1 MKVKV
6 ALLAKENQQDGLTTF
21 SKAYF
26 LWINFNASALSLIK
40 LLTITIRTIE
50 YYYLLKYIL
59 YLGELFDCEGWFKPF
74 GRQPFRIKPKLI
86 HPGIKGSGNIR
97 IPAVAYH

>member
-26 LWINFNASALSLIK
+26 LWINFNASALMPAILLSSYSKAIK
-40 LLTITIRTIE
+40 
-50 YYYLLKYIL
+50 
-59 YLGELFDCEGWFKPF
+59 
-74 GRQPFRIKPKLI
+74 
-86 HPGIKGSGNIR
+86 
-97 IPAVAYH
+97 

>member
-26 LWINFNASALSLIK
+26 LWRNFNASALFVMRVADYNCFVIK
-40 LLTITIRTIE
+40 ANRE
-50 YYYLLKYIL
+50 S
-59 YLGELFDCEGWFKPF
+59 D
-74 GRQPFRIKPKLI
+74 
-86 HPGIKGSGNIR
+86 
-97 IPAVAYH
+97 

>member
-26 LWINFNASALSLIK
+26 LWRNFNASAL
-40 LLTITIRTIE
+40 
-50 YYYLLKYIL
+50 
-59 YLGELFDCEGWFKPF
+59 
-74 GRQPFRIKPKLI
+74 
-86 HPGIKGSGNIR
+86 
-97 IPAVAYH
+97 